1 MRLIQAFSVFFR
13 ILGDARFAAR
23 VAGLDRPEPAVT
35 PAPAPVNATVAPAA
49 PAGPRRSEA
58 LTLLGVLQREGRLVD
73 FLQEPID
80 GYTDAQIGSAV
91 REVHR
96 GCSQALRRLFDLAPA
111 IAVAEGA
118 AYRVEKGYDPGRVRL
133 TGQVAGT
140 PPWNGTV
147 AHPGWEA
154 RRCEL
159 PEWTGSAAA
168 ERVVAPAEVEIR

>member
-1 MRLIQAFSVFFR
+1 MRLTQAFSVFFR
-13 ILGDARFAAR
+13 ILGDAGFAAR
-23 VAGLDRPEPAVT
+23 VARLDPPESA
-35 PAPAPVNATVAPAA
+35 PAPAKAPE

-73 FLQEPID
+73 FLQEPIE

-96 GCSQALRRLFDLAPA
+96 GCSQVLRRLFDLTPVVPA
-111 IAVAEGA
+111 AEGA

-133 TGQVAGT
+133 TGQVAGS